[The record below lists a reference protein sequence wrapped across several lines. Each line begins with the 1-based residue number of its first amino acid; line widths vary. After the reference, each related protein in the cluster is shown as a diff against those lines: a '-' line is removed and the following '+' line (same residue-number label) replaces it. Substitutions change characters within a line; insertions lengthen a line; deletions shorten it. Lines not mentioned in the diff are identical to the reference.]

1 MDSFEFNKIA
11 GAVLGALL
19 FIMGIGIFSDAI
31 FHRRPPATAAYNLPA
46 EEAAPAGA
54 AAAAPTVPLPE
65 LLAKADPKRGETLA
79 KPCAACHTF
88 EKGGADKIGPHL
100 FGVVER
106 PIASAAGF
114 AYSDALK
121 TKGGNWNFDALDHF
135 IANPRGY
142 ANGTKMAYGGE
153 KDPARRADILAFL
166 RSKADTPAPLPA
178 AAEAPAGGE
187 APKPTP

>member
-19 FIMGIGIFSDAI
+19 FLMGIGIFSDAI
-31 FHRRPPATAAYNLPA
+31 FHRAPPKTAAYNLPA
-46 EEAAPAGA
+46 EEAAPAA
-54 AAAAPTVPLPE
+54 AAAAGPSVPLPE
-65 LLAKADPKRGETLA
+65 LLAKADAKRGETLS

-100 FGVVER
+100 YGVVAR
-106 PIASAAGF
+106 PIASASGF

-121 TKGGNWNFDALDHF
+121 GKGGEWSYAALDQF

-153 KDPARRADILAFL
+153 KDPARRADILAYL

-178 AAEAPAGGE
+178 P
-187 APKPTP
+187 